1 MNPQEAFLDLL
12 IAAMLDAAVERKLT
26 QLQTCIDPRG
36 SGKRENMRTVR
47 IIIVP
52 ELMDHDWHIDK
63 PLGSKT

>member
-12 IAAMLDAAVERKLT
+12 IAAMNDAAIERKLT
-26 QLQTCIDPRG
+26 QLQIALDPTG

-47 IIIVP
+47 IVVVP

-63 PLGSKT
+63 PFGSKP